1 MRDYQTSAATHDNED
16 QTTGCLT
23 PPEASR
29 YLSVSVK
36 ELERLRRV
44 GGGPRYA
51 KLGRKLV
58 RYPVAELDAWVSEH
72 VVSNTAEAAAKG
84 VGR

>member
-1 MRDYQTSAATHDNED
+1 MVDVQAVEGA
-16 QTTGCLT
+16 GCLT
-23 PPEASR
+23 PAEASR
-29 YLSVSVK
+29 YLSVSIK
-36 ELERLRRV
+36 ELERLRRC

-58 RYPVAELDAWVSEH
+58 RYPVPELDAWVARH
-72 VVSNTAEAAAKG
+72 VVSNTAEAARKA

>member
-1 MRDYQTSAATHDNED
+1 MSVVSNHEELAIDGA
-16 QTTGCLT
+16 GCLT
-23 PPEASR
+23 PAEASR

-51 KLGRKLV
+51 KFGRKLV
-58 RYPVAELDAWVSEH
+58 RYPVPELEAWIAEH